1 MNINYEHVKV
11 IPAEKANEDHKREVW
26 KVFNEYIG
34 FNFVTTELVSYEQHC
49 MWWETVFDKEYVYII
64 KYEST
69 ISGYIRLTKVRTNSK
84 EMNEISIALKKE
96 FQNTGIGSHAYKI
109 FENEIRKK
117 GISHIVAMS
126 NIKNELSQNFFIKND
141 FEKTFVRFVKKL

>member
-11 IPAEKANEDHKREVW
+11 IPAGKVNEDHKREVW
-26 KVFNEYIG
+26 KVFNENIG
-34 FNFVTTELVSYEQHC
+34 FNIVTTEPVSYEQHC
-49 MWWETVFDKEYVYII
+49 AWWETAFDKEYIYII

-69 ISGYIRLTKVRTNSK
+69 ICGYIRLTKVRTNSK
-84 EMNEISIALKKE
+84 EMNEISIALKSE

-109 FENEIRKK
+109 FESEIRKN
-117 GISHIVAMS
+117 GISHIITMS